1 MDWNDTDMVAVAGIC
16 GMGAG
21 LLLSAICAWRR
32 LRIPGQ
38 AARLAMPRRLE
49 SLGELWGL
57 AIFFGGLAL
66 SQIALVA
73 GYVQFGTTPPRALA
87 AAGGAVL
94 LWGISIG
101 RLSLRRQLRLES
113 SIDGKAH

>member
-1 MDWNDTDMVAVAGIC
+1 MAALFEQFLQPVDLSLQFSRPGLVAASSPD
-16 GMGAG
+16 
-21 LLLSAICAWRR
+21 SALKFSQQPPQR
-32 LRIPGQ
+32 L
-38 AARLAMPRRLE
+38 MRLE